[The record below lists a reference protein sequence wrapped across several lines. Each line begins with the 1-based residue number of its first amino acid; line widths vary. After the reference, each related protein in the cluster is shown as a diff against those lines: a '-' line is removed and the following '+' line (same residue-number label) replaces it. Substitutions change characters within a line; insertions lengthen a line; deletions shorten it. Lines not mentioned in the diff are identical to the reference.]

1 MTYLAA
7 MKVQSRLFLALLI
20 ITSFQSF
27 ATDTV
32 RVMTYNLMYY
42 RSSTSFCDYN
52 VNPPTVK
59 DSAMKAIV
67 AYAQPDIILCQEMS
81 GQDTL
86 GHSALLNNALNV
98 NGVTR
103 WTKIPWQSNGSGIVG
118 GIFYDKEKFQYM
130 SHGIIKKGNDGL
142 NLTRGIDWVHLYYR
156 DSLHGYGKDTVYLR
170 VFNAH
175 LKAGSQTS
183 DENLRNK
190 AAQALITYMYQNPSG
205 SHRIFGGDF
214 NVKTSQEPCYQ
225 TLVNPANTS
234 LRFNDP
240 INKPGNWN
248 NVYAHRYVHTQST
261 RDIQT
266 NGGCFSGG
274 GLDDRL
280 DQILVSD
287 ALTSGQSAFTVL
299 PNTYRVIGNDGQH
312 FDDAINAN
320 GNSSVP
326 ANVLDALYNLS
337 DHLPVVVDIA
347 VESPNVSLVDLKQ
360 WHCQILGSLTQGF
373 RIQWNRDMSGT
384 TYQLSNGLGQIL
396 EQGQLSGKQLDLSSQ
411 QGLSYLIMAH
421 PIHGRHVI
429 KLL

>member
-1 MTYLAA
+1 MAYLAA
-7 MKVQSRLFLALLI
+7 MKAQSRLFLALLI

-59 DSAMKAIV
+59 DSAMKSHCGLCATRHHPLPGNERPGHLGSFCLTEQCPQCQRRDALDKKSLGKATAAASWV
-67 AYAQPDIILCQEMS
+67 AFSM
-81 GQDTL
+81 
-86 GHSALLNNALNV
+86 
-98 NGVTR
+98 TR
-103 WTKIPWQSNGSGIVG
+103 K
-118 GIFYDKEKFQYM
+118 KFQYM

-205 SHRIFGGDF
+205 AHRIFGGDF

-287 ALTSGQSAFTVL
+287 ALTSGQAAFTVF
-299 PNTYRVIGNDGQH
+299 T
-312 FDDAINAN
+312 
-320 GNSSVP
+320 
-326 ANVLDALYNLS
+326 
-337 DHLPVVVDIA
+337 
-347 VESPNVSLVDLKQ
+347 
-360 WHCQILGSLTQGF
+360 
-373 RIQWNRDMSGT
+373 
-384 TYQLSNGLGQIL
+384 
-396 EQGQLSGKQLDLSSQ
+396 
-411 QGLSYLIMAH
+411 
-421 PIHGRHVI
+421 
-429 KLL
+429 